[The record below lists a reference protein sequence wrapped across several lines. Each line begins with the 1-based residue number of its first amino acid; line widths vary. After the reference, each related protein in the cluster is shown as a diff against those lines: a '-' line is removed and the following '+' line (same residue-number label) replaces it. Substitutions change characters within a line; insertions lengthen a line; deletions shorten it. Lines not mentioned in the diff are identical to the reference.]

1 MSLLPVAVK
10 HKVRL
15 TIKSP
20 REHDNIHR
28 EFKLNYLTL
37 QLQCPLTTFKKKCS
51 AIKKKMTQSAD
62 RYDTFLY
69 SKCPISATLMS

>member
-20 REHDNIHR
+20 REI
-28 EFKLNYLTL
+28 KLSYTAITMSSHHI
-37 QLQCPLTTFKKKCS
+37 QKKMFCY
-51 AIKKKMTQSAD
+51 KKKMTQSAD